1 MAPPSAPSGS
11 VASSAA
17 EKLVSRA
24 CLRKRENRRTREG
37 LDRDFPLPRS
47 ASLASV
53 TFFSL
58 SPPLPLSLTRPPLF
72 ETQADF
78 ERRADPKSSEAAAL
92 LEEMRAH
99 VKRVRERE
107 RGFAI
112 SKSVPPPPRRRN
124 CSSLT
129 RKPSFLSL
137 SLSLSPS
144 CFLSPLPFTQL
155 EALRRDEDP
164 RLSFSTPEFKEA
176 QRIFTDGFKVR
187 QRKKEIFFVS
197 PSFFSTSFF
206 LRMPLHSLSTPVL
219 KKTPLKKK
227 KNSSLR
233 KTLAALSSGRWCAT
247 TPGRPRSCAS
257 WSSPWM
263 RRGSRGPALRPR
275 PRSKG

>member
-137 SLSLSPS
+137 SLSLS
-144 CFLSPLPFTQL
+144 LL
-155 EALRRDEDP
+155 
-164 RLSFSTPEFKEA
+164 LSFSSPFYAARGPPPRRGPQALLLDARIQRGAADLHRRVQGETEKEGDFFCIA
-176 QRIFTDGFKVR
+176 LFFFHLFLSSNASSPPHDPRIEKNA
-187 QRKKEIFFVS
+187 
-197 PSFFSTSFF
+197 P
-206 LRMPLHSLSTPVL
+206 
-219 KKTPLKKK
+219 KKK